1 MMSGGV
7 LTIAGIGWLFDN
19 QTLPA
24 LLAMAAIPI
33 AGYGYCWKCQRLRH
47 SSLHKAIDL
56 KKTF

>member
-33 AGYGYCWKCQRLRH
+33 AGYGYCWRCQRR
-47 SSLHKAIDL
+47 LH
-56 KKTF
+56 